1 MTAVVTVVVAEVVA
15 VEVTL
20 DVAVEVCDV
29 CLHSPRRPAL
39 CKLTAEFRYPTVAS
53 QPTLSR
59 M

>member
-1 MTAVVTVVVAEVVA
+1 MVVAEVVA